1 MDKKKTVDEAKT
13 IIKRAERKK
22 PELIK
27 IKTEI
32 AQVVAV
38 SRVTARETKQT
49 KTNVKKKLFKK
60 EVEEFR
66 IDIHKAIERNETL
79 KTSIE

>member
-49 KTNVKKKLFKK
+49 KTNVTKNFLKKKWRSSELIYTKQLK
-60 EVEEFR
+60 EM
-66 IDIHKAIERNETL
+66 KL
-79 KTSIE
+79 